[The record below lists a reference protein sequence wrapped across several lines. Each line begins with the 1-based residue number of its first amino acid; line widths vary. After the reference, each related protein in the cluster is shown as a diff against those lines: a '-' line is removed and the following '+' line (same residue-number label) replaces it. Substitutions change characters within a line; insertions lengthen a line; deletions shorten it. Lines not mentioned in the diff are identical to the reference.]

1 MAQQRYPEPT
11 VGALIFDP
19 EDRLFLMRSK
29 KWRDKFVV
37 PGGHVELGERLEEAL
52 IREVKEETALDIHDI
67 ELLCIQE
74 FIYDEAF
81 WKRKHFIFFNY
92 VCKTDSKNVILNS
105 EAYDYRWVSL
115 ERPSELPIDPYT
127 EIAIEKYLKLEEK

>member
-1 MAQQRYPEPT
+1 
-11 VGALIFDP
+11 
-19 EDRLFLMRSK
+19 
-29 KWRDKFVV
+29 VV

-74 FIYDEAF
+74 FIFDEAF